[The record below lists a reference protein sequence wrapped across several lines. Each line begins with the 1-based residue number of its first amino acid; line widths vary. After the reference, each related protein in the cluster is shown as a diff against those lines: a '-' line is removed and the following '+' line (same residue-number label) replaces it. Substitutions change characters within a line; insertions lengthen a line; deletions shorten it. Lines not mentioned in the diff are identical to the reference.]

1 MKPTITLSNLEAKAI
16 ALDALGF
23 GDNRPTSVLEVFDRT
38 NLLQVDSVNVFERAH
53 YMPLFSRLGRYDK
66 DELDNL
72 TGGFNPKLIEYWAHE
87 ASIIKTDELPLFH
100 WRMSDNRYRNW
111 DEKLGTW
118 IENELRTRGP
128 LTTSDLEH
136 PDHAR
141 KGSWWGW
148 SDVKRTLERMFYCG
162 ALVSGGRTKFKRIYA
177 LPEQILPSR
186 LMENAPSKHEAQK
199 ELLVKSAASHGL
211 GTQKDLADYFRI
223 WQPSKLTPLLHEL
236 VEEGRLLKTDVAGW
250 DSDAYIHPAANL
262 SPTKHSGTT
271 ILSPFDPVCWNRE
284 RTSRIFGFDYK
295 IEIYVPEPQRK
306 FGYYSLPVL
315 HNGNLIARLDLKS
328 NRQENVL
335 QVKSSWA
342 EENIVN
348 KFPTAAVSKHLQ
360 NVAKWQGLG
369 SIEIAE
375 KGNVSLELGANM
387 L

>member
-1 MKPTITLSNLEAKAI
+1 MKSAITLSNLEAKAI

-23 GDNRPTSVLEVFDRT
+23 ADNRPTTVLEVFDRT

-66 DELDNL
+66 NELDSL

-100 WRMSDNRYRNW
+100 WRMSDNRYHNW
-111 DEKLGTW
+111 DEKLGAW

-141 KGSWWGW
+141 RGSWWGW

-162 ALVSGGRTKFKRIYA
+162 ALVSGGRAKFKRIYA
-177 LPEQILPSR
+177 LPEQVLPSQ
-186 LMENAPSKHEAQK
+186 LMENLPTKHEAQK
-199 ELLVKSAASHGL
+199 ELLVKSAQSLGI
-211 GTQKDLADYFRI
+211 GTQKDLADYFRVRATE
-223 WQPSKLTPLLHEL
+223 LTHLLSEL
-236 VEEGRLLKTDVAGW
+236 VEDGRLLKANVDGW
-250 DSDAYIHPAANL
+250 QSDAYLATTTNQEPSSHV
-262 SPTKHSGTT
+262 GTT
-271 ILSPFDPVCWNRE
+271 ILSPFDPVCWNRD

-328 NRQENVL
+328 NRQEKTL
-335 QVKSSWA
+335 KVKSSWA
-342 EENIVN
+342 EDSKLN
-348 KFPTAAVSKHLQ
+348 KFPTTAVAKHLQ
-360 NVAKWQGLG
+360 TVAKWQGLE
-369 SIEIAE
+369 SIEVAQ
-375 KGNVSLELGANM
+375 KGNVSLELGAN
-387 L
+387 LL

>member
-1 MKPTITLSNLEAKAI
+1 MKPTITLSNREAKAI
-16 ALDALGF
+16 TLDALGF
-23 GDNRPTSVLEVFDRT
+23 ADNRPSTVLEVFDRT

-53 YMPLFSRLGRYDK
+53 YMPLFSRLGRFDK
-66 DELDNL
+66 QELDNL

-100 WRMSDNRYRNW
+100 WRMTDNRYHSW

-118 IENELRTRGP
+118 IEQELRARGP

-186 LMENAPSKHEAQK
+186 LLESPPNQDDAQK
-199 ELLVKSAASHGL
+199 ELLVKSAQSLGV
-211 GTQKDLADYFRI
+211 GTQKDLADYFRLRSTQI
-223 WQPSKLTPLLHEL
+223 THLLAEL
-236 VEEGRLLKTDVAGW
+236 VEDGRLLKADVEGW
-250 DSDAYIHPAANL
+250 QSDAYLLPSANL
-262 SPTKHSGTT
+262 SPAAHVGTT
-271 ILSPFDPVCWNRE
+271 ILSPFDPVCWNRD

-315 HNGNLIARLDLKS
+315 HNGELIARLDLKS
-328 NRQENVL
+328 NRQEKTL

-342 EENIVN
+342 EESNK
-348 KFPTAAVSKHLQ
+348 KFPAKAVTKHLSEI
-360 NVAKWQGLG
+360 AKWQGLG
-369 SIEIAE
+369 SIEVAN
-375 KGNVSLELGANM
+375 KGNVSLELGAN
-387 L
+387 LL